1 MPPGI
6 HDCDRLDIEA
16 WCASNVQR
24 HLIWQ
29 GFIAFIEL
37 IRPLPELDRIYIDG
51 SFVTD
56 KQHPKDVDIIIE
68 YPDAATRIRSIQNNE
83 CLRTRDHIKNV
94 YKVDVLSCL
103 AISQGPDMRD
113 FFQLLRPEDAARRG
127 LPAGTRKG
135 ILRIS
140 LR

>member
-1 MPPGI
+1 M
-6 HDCDRLDIEA
+6 
-16 WCASNVQR
+16 QR

-29 GFIAFIEL
+29 GFLAFKEL
-37 IRPLPELDRIYIDG
+37 ITPLSELDKIYIDG

-68 YPDAATRIRSIQNNE
+68 YPDAATRIRLIRNNE
-83 CLRTRDHIKNV
+83 CLRTRAHIKDV
-94 YKVDVLSCL
+94 YKVDVLTGL
-103 AISQGPDMRD
+103 ANAPGPDMRD
-113 FFQLLRPEDAARRG
+113 FFELLRPEEAAGKG